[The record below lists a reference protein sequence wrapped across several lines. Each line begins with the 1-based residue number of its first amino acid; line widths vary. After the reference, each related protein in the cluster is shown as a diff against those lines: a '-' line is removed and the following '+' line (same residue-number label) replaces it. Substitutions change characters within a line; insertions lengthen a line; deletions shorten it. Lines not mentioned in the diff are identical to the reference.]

1 MPSVLRRRDGGTA
14 AGTHS
19 ARFGFAGFGH
29 GARAGMSAQIV
40 VGQFQIG
47 VGGGL
52 RGGREFVRAQ
62 RGAFLNAYAVHQEQS
77 QIGGHYEVEGR
88 SPVGDAV
95 KLVGTRVPILLESHV
110 PQFHCSLPAL
120 TLRRQ
125 FLPGTAVMGH
135 HSLTIE
141 EVPCEAARSSVAA
154 SSASL
159 SSPEP
164 SSMRIGWPSSPRTG
178 RPSSPSTYSLSS
190 DPAGFS
196 LRCARLAALSRCFS
210 IRAIS
215 FCRF

>member
-14 AGTHS
+14 AGTHTP
-19 ARFGFAGFGH
+19 RFGFAGFSH
-29 GARAGMSAQIV
+29 GARAGMSAQII
-40 VGQFQIG
+40 VGQFQTG
-47 VGGGL
+47 TGGGF
-52 RGGREFVRAQ
+52 RSGRKLVRAQ
-62 RGAFLNAYAVHQEQS
+62 RGSLLDADTVQQEQS
-77 QIGGHYEVEGR
+77 QIGGHYQVNGR
-88 SPVGDAV
+88 SSVSDAV
-95 KLVGTRVPILLESHV
+95 EFIGTRIPVLLESHV

-120 TLRRQ
+120 SLRRQ
-125 FLPGTAVMGH
+125 FLSGTAVMGH
-135 HSLTIE
+135 YSLTIVG
-141 EVPCEAARSSVAA
+141 VPREAARSSLAV

-190 DPAGFS
+190 DPVGFS
-196 LRCARLAALSRCFS
+196 LRWARLAALSRCFS